1 MDTITDI
8 LSTFFVSSKKP
19 IKKGELAQKQQSE
32 QAQSEH
38 VPSEHVQSE
47 LVPSEHVQSES
58 VPSEHVQSESVPSEH
73 VQSESVSSESE
84 QTEATFTESTLSSFI
99 SNNNSQDNKV
109 QEDNNS
115 QDNKVEQDNIVQE
128 DKAQPRKY
136 IMRAVGLCRKNITIV
151 NTDANDN
158 FQILSDLLHS
168 FSIMNNVQDVFYNS
182 ICVVTSEN
190 KRKFKRMF
198 LDNPYMYF
206 TEFNVLSTLGS
217 TKMKDITENEK
228 RVIVILDM
236 DSFRDNI
243 YSDKYSELFQS
254 RAQIILVSTSYTE
267 DIINVYNQF
276 GDNKIIL
283 HKKQKLKLLQKN
295 FYNKLLRQV
304 CDTPLSFE
312 MYYKVMNEDN
322 FGVKY
327 IIVLGKELR
336 YY

>member
-19 IKKGELAQKQQSE
+19 IKKGELAK
-32 QAQSEH
+32 SEH
-38 VPSEHVQSE
+38 VPSELISKQVVSNELTSE
-47 LVPSEHVQSES
+47 QSES
-58 VPSEHVQSESVPSEH
+58 NELT
-73 VQSESVSSESE
+73 SE

-99 SNNNSQDNKV
+99 SNNNSQDKV
-109 QEDNNS
+109 QEDNE
-115 QDNKVEQDNIVQE
+115 DKAQE
-128 DKAQPRKY
+128 DKAQEDKVQPRKY

-168 FSIMNNVQDVFYNS
+168 FSIMSNVQDVFYNS
-182 ICVVTSEN
+182 ICVVTSDN

-198 LDNPYMYF
+198 LENPYMYF
-206 TEFNVLSTLGS
+206 TDFNVLSTLNN

-243 YSDKYSELFQS
+243 YSEKYNELFLS